1 MPNFSFT
8 YYMDAKANNGN
19 RDNAQSQREAFE
31 VWFKALGDVVI
42 TPNTPFGMAKT
53 VSANGSADATRA
65 DRLTGFCIVKA
76 DNLDTAVAMV
86 KDCPFLEIGTI
97 DVAEVYSM

>member
-1 MPNFSFT
+1 MPKFSFT
-8 YYMDAKANNGN
+8 YYMDANANTQN

-31 VWFKALGDVVI
+31 TWVKALGDAVV

-53 VSANGSADATRA
+53 VSANGTADATRA

-76 DNLDTAVAMV
+76 DTLDAAVAMV